1 MKNDTTG
8 KVLIIDDEPGI
19 LRMLAFALSRKGYMS
34 DTAQTGAE
42 GIQKFLSNTYDLVLT
57 DIKMPGMSGDEV
69 LHQLRKT
76 KNNAVPVVGISGT
89 PWLLDAHLFD
99 AVLEKPCSMKK
110 VYAVIEKFLPPPPVY

>member
-1 MKNDTTG
+1 MKNTATG

-76 KNNAVPVVGISGT
+76 NNAIPVVGMSGT
-89 PWLLDAHLFD
+89 PWLLDDHLFD

-110 VYAVIEKFLPPPPVY
+110 VYTVIEKFLPPPPVY